1 MSIVQ
6 PIIRD
11 QLVIHD
17 DDDWDSVYHVE
28 WEPDANFF
36 TGSELRPRT
45 PLCKATADHQITL
58 ARAAALI
65 IRASL
70 NNIPLD
76 IPDFDPYKLTGFRK
90 QLYQWMQ
97 AYNSSQ
103 ASKLVLGDVTMTV
116 TIEILSSLTRM
127 GVEGEILAKIGPNLR
142 GILQG
147 TINPMSLLLEGNRFN
162 RMQDGM
168 ELIQKMR
175 GHLRQYLSSYATK
188 KPVLNVLEVGAS
200 TSNNTQTMF
209 DALREQKS
217 ISYTLTDSSL
227 SVLEQTKAGT
237 TKDFLKLKCLNI
249 NRDAIEQG
257 INPNTYD
264 IILVNNILH
273 TVNSLSETLANLR
286 KLLVPG
292 GVLVLV
298 GLSDVS
304 PAYSLI
310 LGMNENMWPG
320 TCSTTHIDHLESLT
334 SDLDERCEQLSY
346 PSNEDWNKLLQGS
359 QFSGLE
365 PATKTFDYIGQSCYC
380 VISTA
385 VASTQRL
392 MVNILPGSKDN
403 LFSFADQLAS
413 ALAENGTAS
422 TITPACLEDISS
434 RFIYVVLDDGS
445 SYLSEYESLH
455 KAKNVLWISMGA
467 GLSTQRDM
475 NIISRFARDAQKDN
489 ENLKLVKLDVKKEY
503 PEYADLLKVVM
514 RIIQVSFQEDR
525 GSRTELEYEYRNG
538 RVLVPRVKGSGMT
551 QKFA

>member
-11 QLVIHD
+11 QLAIHH

-76 IPDFDPYKLTGFRK
+76 IPDFDPSKLTGFRK

-97 AYNSSQ
+97 TYNASQ
-103 ASKLVLGDVTMTV
+103 ASKLVLGDVTMAV

-127 GVEGEILAKIGPNLR
+127 GTEGEILAKIGPNL
-142 GILQG
+142 GAILQG
-147 TINPMSLLLEGNRFN
+147 TIDPMPLLLEGDRFN
-162 RMQDGM
+162 RMHNGM
-168 ELIQKMR
+168 ELMQKMR
-175 GHLRQYLSSYATK
+175 VHLGQYLSSYATK
-188 KPVLNVLEVGAS
+188 KPVLNVLEVGTS
-200 TSNNTQTMF
+200 TSNNTQVIF
-209 DALREQKS
+209 DALREQKNV
-217 ISYTLTDSSL
+217 SYTLTDSSL
-227 SVLEQTKAGT
+227 SVPVQTKSGIS
-237 TKDFLKLKCLNI
+237 KDFLKLKSLDI
-249 NRDAIEQG
+249 KRDPIEQG
-257 INPNTYD
+257 FSPNTYD
-264 IILVNNILH
+264 LILVNNILH
-273 TVNSLSETLANLR
+273 TANSVPETLANLR

-292 GVLVLV
+292 GALALV
-298 GLSDVS
+298 GVSDIS

-310 LGMNENMWPG
+310 LGMNENMWP
-320 TCSTTHIDHLESLT
+320 
-334 SDLDERCEQLSY
+334 DERCEQLPF
-346 PSNEDWNKLLQGS
+346 PSSDDWNKLLQGN

-365 PATKTFDYIGQSCYC
+365 PATKTFDHIGQSCYC
-380 VISTA
+380 VITTA

-392 MVNILPGSKDN
+392 MVNILPGSQGS

-422 TITPACLEDISS
+422 TITPTQLKDISS
-434 RFIYVVLDDGS
+434 RFVYVVLDDGS
-445 SYLSEYESLH
+445 ESLSDYETLSE
-455 KAKNVLWISMGA
+455 ANNILWINMEA

-475 NIISRFARDAQKDN
+475 NIISRFARGARKDN
-489 ENLKLVKLDVKKEY
+489 ESLKLVKLDVKQEY
-503 PEYADLLKVVM
+503 PEYADLLKVIM
-514 RIIQVSFQEDR
+514 RIIQVSFQENR
-525 GSRTELEYEYRNG
+525 GSRTEFEYEYRNG
-538 RVLVPRVKGSGMT
+538 RVLVPQVKGSGVT
-551 QKFA
+551 QKSV

>member
-17 DDDWDSVYHVE
+17 DDDWNSVFHVE

-76 IPDFDPYKLTGFRK
+76 IPDFDPSKLTGFRK
-90 QLYQWMQ
+90 QLYRWMQ

-116 TIEILSSLTRM
+116 TIEILSSLTNM
-127 GVEGEILAKIGPNLR
+127 GVEGELLAKIGPNL
-142 GILQG
+142 GAILQG
-147 TINPMSLLLEGNRFN
+147 TIDPMPLLLEGDRFN

-168 ELIQKMR
+168 ELMQKMR
-175 GHLRQYLSSYATK
+175 AHLRKYLSSYATK
-188 KPVLNVLEVGAS
+188 KPILNVLEVGAS
-200 TSNNTQTMF
+200 TSNNTQVIF

-217 ISYTLTDSSL
+217 VSYTLTDSSL
-227 SVLEQTKAGT
+227 SVLEKTKSGI
-237 TKDFLKLKCLNI
+237 TKEFLKLKSLDI
-249 NRDAIEQG
+249 NRDPIEQG
-257 INPNTYD
+257 FNPNTYD

-273 TVNSLSETLANLR
+273 TANSLSETLANLR

-292 GVLVLV
+292 GVLALA
-298 GLSDVS
+298 GLSDIS

-310 LGMNENMWPG
+310 LGMNENMWSG
-320 TCSTTHIDHLESLT
+320 TFPTADIHPLTLLT
-334 SDLDERCEQLSY
+334 SLPDEGCKQLPY
-346 PSNEDWNKLLQGS
+346 PSKDDWTKLLQGN

-385 VASTQRL
+385 ITSTERL
-392 MVNILPGSKDN
+392 MVNILPGSQGS

-422 TITPACLEDISS
+422 TITPTKLRDISS
-434 RFIYVVLDDGS
+434 RFVYVVLDDGS
-445 SYLSEYESLH
+445 ESLKDYESLS
-455 KAKNVLWISMGA
+455 KANNILWINMGA
-467 GLSTQRDM
+467 GLPTQRDM
-475 NIISRFARDAQKDN
+475 NIISRFARGAQKDN
-489 ENLKLVKLDVKKEY
+489 KSLKLAKLDVKQEY
-503 PEYADLLKVVM
+503 PEYAELLKVIM

-538 RVLVPRVKGSGMT
+538 RVLVPRVKGSGLT
-551 QKFA
+551 QKVA